1 MRETVMEHITY
12 KREVLDSSAADDYSG
27 RSVIPEGGTQS
38 HRGVGDRHGPSPDP
52 WSKRAS

>member
-1 MRETVMEHITY
+1 MEHITY